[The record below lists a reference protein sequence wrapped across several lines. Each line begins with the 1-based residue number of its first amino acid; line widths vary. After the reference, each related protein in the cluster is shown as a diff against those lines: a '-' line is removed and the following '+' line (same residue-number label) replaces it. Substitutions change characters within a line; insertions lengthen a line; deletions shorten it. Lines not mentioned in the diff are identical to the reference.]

1 MPPTNNYACPRATTF
16 QSRETVS
23 SGSIG
28 FRNGFR
34 LPCLKGHNSIR
45 PRQYRGLAIPTPEAG
60 KKRRRCEGGV
70 EISAVL
76 VGCRRAR
83 SVQEDRF
90 SYLINTTN
98 TRDDLRDSTTFVCLQ
113 YYVSCLLP
121 LLGRRVAPELLQCLR
136 YTIPC
141 TTTRHHREGVRGGH
155 RWYGKTSISER
166 RWRGCNPPRVHVG
179 TRQTRTRVCATRAI
193 TANARNGSLGGEREF

>member
-23 SGSIG
+23 TGSIG

-98 TRDDLRDSTTFVCLQ
+98 TRDDLRDRDSTTLFVYSITFHAFFPSSVAGLRQNCFN
-113 YYVSCLLP
+113 VSVTP
-121 LLGRRVAPELLQCLR
+121 SPAQ
-136 YTIPC
+136 
-141 TTTRHHREGVRGGH
+141 RHGIIERG
-155 RWYGKTSISER
+155 
-166 RWRGCNPPRVHVG
+166 
-179 TRQTRTRVCATRAI
+179 
-193 TANARNGSLGGEREF
+193 